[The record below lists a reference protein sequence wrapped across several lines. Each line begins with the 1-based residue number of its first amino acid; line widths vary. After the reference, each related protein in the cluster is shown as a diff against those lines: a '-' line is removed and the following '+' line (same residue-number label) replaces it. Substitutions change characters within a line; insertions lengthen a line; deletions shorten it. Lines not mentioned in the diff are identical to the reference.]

1 MSCVSVTAGV
11 TVGAGGCATRDVALE
26 IDDGRMTNLI
36 RRAAWVLVLSL
47 PTLACGGGNAKT
59 PTSSTPVTVAPP
71 VTTVAPPV
79 VPASPFSGRW
89 TGNYII
95 DRCDGTGSV
104 QDLLCGTSRGLF
116 PPGTSLPLTL
126 DLTQSGSAVS
136 GTMSL
141 GQITGVVS
149 GAVRT
154 NGLLT
159 LSGVARSGTATATL
173 TFWDT
178 RAVGSVMDGFF
189 NFNATYVDI
198 PGIAAISAR
207 LGSVRK

>member
-1 MSCVSVTAGV
+1 
-11 TVGAGGCATRDVALE
+11 
-26 IDDGRMTNLI
+26 MTNLI
-36 RRAAWVLVLSL
+36 RRAAWVLVLSIS
-47 PTLACGGGNAKT
+47 PIACSGGDAKT

-79 VPASPFSGRW
+79 TPVAPATPFSGRW

-104 QDLLCGTSRGLF
+104 QDLLCGTRRGLF
-116 PPGTSLPLTL
+116 PTGTSLPITL

-178 RAVGSVMDGFF
+178 RATGSVMDGFF